1 MNLTK
6 SIFISCLMATLF
18 ASCGSTAS
26 WEAVSPDGNIKFVA
40 SNNTA
45 ENGDKQLEY
54 RIFYKDSLAIDF
66 SKLGLTMNGHDY
78 GKNARFKSIE
88 RQSIDEPYELKSGKK
103 LSTRNRCEEMSITF
117 GNDEAQDF
125 QLIVRV
131 FDDGAAFRYGFPKES
146 GDTCVITDEMT
157 EFALSGEGKA
167 WIHPFD
173 WNERHKPSYEQY
185 SQNGIAINTP
195 SPNEK
200 GWAFPMLFETDGKW
214 MMITEA
220 YLDGSYPATH
230 VDNSGTGGAYK
241 IRFPEKEEPVIDD
254 DPQPRNTTPWYT
266 PWRAVIVGPDLNTI
280 FTTQMVAHLN
290 PASQLED
297 IEWIKPGRSA
307 WSWWYEGRS
316 VLDYEK
322 QLKYVD
328 FCRDMGWEYSL
339 IDAGWQ
345 KMDGKGVE
353 GVVDYANKNGVGI
366 WLWYHSGAGRDDSE
380 DPQHRLMSDPELR
393 KAEMERIS
401 KMGVKGIKVDFFDTD
416 KQRIIVLYP
425 EILKDAAAN
434 HLMVDFHGAT
444 LPRGFERTY
453 PNLMTTEAIR
463 GAETLGRQ
471 QRCDAAA
478 EHNATVPFTRNVV
491 GSMDYTPVTFS
502 NKIRQGVEAFR
513 RTSVAHQLALATV
526 FESGFQCF
534 ADRKEGYQALPEL
547 PKNYLKEVPA
557 AWDES
562 VLLSGYPSDH
572 AIVAR
577 KSGDKWFIGGISG
590 IDSEREIT
598 FNLPDECVGKS
609 FTLIKDGEDINS
621 FDYEEIKSDDG
632 KVTVKLLGNGGFA
645 AII

>member
-266 PWRAVIVGPDLNTI
+266 PWRAVIVGSDLNTI

-290 PASQLED
+290 PASQ
-297 IEWIKPGRSA
+297 
-307 WSWWYEGRS
+307 
-316 VLDYEK
+316 
-322 QLKYVD
+322 
-328 FCRDMGWEYSL
+328 
-339 IDAGWQ
+339 
-345 KMDGKGVE
+345 
-353 GVVDYANKNGVGI
+353 
-366 WLWYHSGAGRDDSE
+366 
-380 DPQHRLMSDPELR
+380 
-393 KAEMERIS
+393 
-401 KMGVKGIKVDFFDTD
+401 
-416 KQRIIVLYP
+416 
-425 EILKDAAAN
+425 
-434 HLMVDFHGAT
+434 
-444 LPRGFERTY
+444 
-453 PNLMTTEAIR
+453 
-463 GAETLGRQ
+463 
-471 QRCDAAA
+471 
-478 EHNATVPFTRNVV
+478 
-491 GSMDYTPVTFS
+491 
-502 NKIRQGVEAFR
+502 
-513 RTSVAHQLALATV
+513 
-526 FESGFQCF
+526 
-534 ADRKEGYQALPEL
+534 
-547 PKNYLKEVPA
+547 
-557 AWDES
+557 
-562 VLLSGYPSDH
+562 
-572 AIVAR
+572 
-577 KSGDKWFIGGISG
+577 
-590 IDSEREIT
+590 
-598 FNLPDECVGKS
+598 
-609 FTLIKDGEDINS
+609 
-621 FDYEEIKSDDG
+621 
-632 KVTVKLLGNGGFA
+632 
-645 AII
+645 

>member
-1 MNLTK
+1 MKTSL
-6 SIFISCLMATLF
+6 ISFFCIGMLSLS
-18 ASCGSTAS
+18 SCGPKTTA
-26 WEAVSPDGNIKFVA
+26 WEAVSPDGNVKFIA
-40 SNNTA
+40 QNTA
-45 ENGDKQLEY
+45 DGDSRKLEY
-54 RIFYKDSLAIDF
+54 KILYKDSAAIDF
-66 SKLGLTMNGHDY
+66 SDLGLTMNGYNY
-78 GKNARFKSIE
+78 GANAKFKDIQ
-88 RQSIDEPYELKSGKK
+88 RQSIDEAYTLKSGKK
-103 LSTRNRCEEMSITF
+103 TSTRNRCEEMTLTF
-117 GNDEAQDF
+117 SDDNAKEF

-131 FDDGAAFRYGFPKES
+131 FDDGAAFRYGFPETS
-146 GDTCVITDEMT
+146 ADTCTITEEMT
-157 EFALSGEGKA
+157 EFVIADDGKA
-167 WIHPFD
+167 WIHPYD

-185 SQNGIAINTP
+185 SENGIAINTP

-200 GWAFPMLFETDGKW
+200 GWAFPMLFEAGDKW

-220 YLDGSYPATH
+220 YLDGTYPATH
-230 VDNSGTGGAYK
+230 VDNSGRNGAYK
-241 IRFPEKEEPVIDD
+241 IRFPEKEEPIIPD
-254 DPQPRNTTPWYT
+254 DPQPKSTTPWYT
-266 PWRAVIVGPDLNTI
+266 PWRAVIIGSDLNTI

-290 PASQLED
+290 PASVVED
-297 IEWIKPGRSA
+297 TEWIKPGRSA

-316 VLDYEK
+316 VLDYKK

-345 KMDGKGVE
+345 RMDGKGVE

-366 WLWYHSGAGRDDSE
+366 WLWYHSGSGSDETSS
-380 DPQHRLMSDPELR
+380 PQRRIMADPELR
-393 KAEMERIS
+393 KAEMARIS

-416 KQRIIVLYP
+416 KQRVIELYP
-425 EILKDAAAN
+425 AILKDAADN
-434 HLMVDFHGAT
+434 HLMVDLHGAT

-471 QRCDAAA
+471 PRCDAAA
-478 EHNATVPFTRNVV
+478 AHNATVPFTRNVV

-513 RTSVAHQLALATV
+513 RTSMAHQLALATV

-534 ADRKEGYQALPEL
+534 ADRMEGYTALPEL

-562 VLLSGYPSDH
+562 RLLAGYPSDY
-572 AIVAR
+572 AVVAR
-577 KSGDKWFIGGISG
+577 KSGDKWFIGAISG
-590 IDSEREIT
+590 VDKEREIT
-598 FNLPDECVGKS
+598 FNLPEECIGKK
-609 FTLIKDGEDINS
+609 FTLIKDGKDINS
-621 FDYEEIKSDDG
+621 FDYEEITSDDG
-632 KVTVKLLGNGGFA
+632 KVTVKVLGNGGFA